1 MHWKA
6 VIPGTDCMTTG
17 LQEVDK
23 QFDLCAPGGLQAVE
37 TVSESLCSGGTT
49 SAADEELS
57 IKR

>member
-1 MHWKA
+1 
-6 VIPGTDCMTTG
+6 MTTG
-17 LQEVDK
+17 LQEVEK